1 MFYYNPAS
9 FTKDFS
15 EYKDDEDALQKEV
28 LKYVEDTF
36 RKAEKELVA
45 IEKEEGESDDDL
57 YLMIYD
63 LRYPTKVQAVCG
75 LGTTFL
81 VCMVLGSGAMIFSKL
96 TTDLVIT
103 PIEDMIDRVNSI
115 TEDPIKAA
123 HMEEERLL
131 YEELAEK
138 QKLDTAQRGVNG
150 NVIAA
155 STKKKEKPMET
166 EMLE

>member
-1 MFYYNPAS
+1 
-9 FTKDFS
+9 
-15 EYKDDEDALQKEV
+15 
-28 LKYVEDTF
+28 
-36 RKAEKELVA
+36 
-45 IEKEEGESDDDL
+45 
-57 YLMIYD
+57 
-63 LRYPTKVQAVCG
+63 
-75 LGTTFL
+75 
-81 VCMVLGSGAMIFSKL
+81 MVLGSGAMIFSKL

>member
-63 LRYPTKVQAVCG
+63 LRYPTKV
-75 LGTTFL
+75 
-81 VCMVLGSGAMIFSKL
+81 
-96 TTDLVIT
+96 
-103 PIEDMIDRVNSI
+103 
-115 TEDPIKAA
+115 
-123 HMEEERLL
+123 
-131 YEELAEK
+131 
-138 QKLDTAQRGVNG
+138 
-150 NVIAA
+150 
-155 STKKKEKPMET
+155 
-166 EMLE
+166 